1 MAKPYS
7 QDLRDRV
14 IGAVDSGMS
23 ARAAS
28 RLFGISESTGI
39 KWVARWRRTGSIGA
53 KRMGGYKR
61 SPLDSHVDLI
71 VELITEQS
79 DLTVE
84 EIRSALRERG
94 IRTGHGSVRRF
105 FDRHGISFKKP
116 VLASEQD
123 RADVAAARQQW
134 RKDQPALDPKRL
146 IFIDETWAKTNMA
159 RSHGRCRRGMRLT
172 GRVPHGHWKT
182 TTFVAGLRHDGITA
196 PFVIDA
202 PMNGVIFHT
211 YVERVLVPALKPGD
225 IVIMDN
231 LGSHKGVET
240 RRRIEACGA
249 RLLFLPPYS
258 PDLNPIEMAF
268 AKLKA
273 GPRKAGE
280 RSVDQLWDRI
290 GSLLETFT
298 QQECA
303 NYFRHA
309 GYA

>member
-14 IGAVDSGMS
+14 IGAVDSGIS

-105 FDRHGISFKKP
+105 FDRHGISFKKKP
-116 VLASEQD
+116 CSPANKTERTWQL
-123 RADVAAARQQW
+123 RANNGARIS
-134 RKDQPALDPKRL
+134 R
-146 IFIDETWAKTNMA
+146 
-159 RSHGRCRRGMRLT
+159 RLT
-172 GRVPHGHWKT
+172 P
-182 TTFVAGLRHDGITA
+182 
-196 PFVIDA
+196 
-202 PMNGVIFHT
+202 
-211 YVERVLVPALKPGD
+211 
-225 IVIMDN
+225 
-231 LGSHKGVET
+231 KG
-240 RRRIEACGA
+240 
-249 RLLFLPPYS
+249 
-258 PDLNPIEMAF
+258 
-268 AKLKA
+268 
-273 GPRKAGE
+273 
-280 RSVDQLWDRI
+280 
-290 GSLLETFT
+290 
-298 QQECA
+298 
-303 NYFRHA
+303 
-309 GYA
+309 

>member
-1 MAKPYS
+1 MDSPIQRTMIQDGCWRRRPVWMAKPYS

-105 FDRHGISFKKP
+105 FDRHGISFKKN
-116 VLASEQD
+116 
-123 RADVAAARQQW
+123 RARQ
-134 RKDQPALDPKRL
+134 RTRPSGRGSCAP
-146 IFIDETWAKTNMA
+146 TMA
-159 RSHGRCRRGMRLT
+159 QGS
-172 GRVPHGHWKT
+172 
-182 TTFVAGLRHDGITA
+182 AGA
-196 PFVIDA
+196 
-202 PMNGVIFHT
+202 
-211 YVERVLVPALKPGD
+211 
-225 IVIMDN
+225 
-231 LGSHKGVET
+231 
-240 RRRIEACGA
+240 
-249 RLLFLPPYS
+249 
-258 PDLNPIEMAF
+258 
-268 AKLKA
+268 
-273 GPRKAGE
+273 
-280 RSVDQLWDRI
+280 
-290 GSLLETFT
+290 
-298 QQECA
+298 
-303 NYFRHA
+303 
-309 GYA
+309 

>member
-116 VLASEQD
+116 CSPANKTERTWQL
-123 RADVAAARQQW
+123 RANNGARIS
-134 RKDQPALDPKRL
+134 R
-146 IFIDETWAKTNMA
+146 
-159 RSHGRCRRGMRLT
+159 RLT
-172 GRVPHGHWKT
+172 P
-182 TTFVAGLRHDGITA
+182 
-196 PFVIDA
+196 
-202 PMNGVIFHT
+202 
-211 YVERVLVPALKPGD
+211 
-225 IVIMDN
+225 
-231 LGSHKGVET
+231 KG
-240 RRRIEACGA
+240 
-249 RLLFLPPYS
+249 
-258 PDLNPIEMAF
+258 
-268 AKLKA
+268 
-273 GPRKAGE
+273 
-280 RSVDQLWDRI
+280 
-290 GSLLETFT
+290 
-298 QQECA
+298 
-303 NYFRHA
+303 
-309 GYA
+309 

>member
-39 KWVARWRRTGSIGA
+39 KWVARGRRTGSIGA

-105 FDRHGISFKKP
+105 FDRHGISFKKT

-134 RKDQPALDPKRL
+134 RKRRPTMGPHRQPTRNLHTTRMRKLLQACRICVNLNGECSRTFL
-146 IFIDETWAKTNMA
+146 IYPW
-159 RSHGRCRRGMRLT
+159 
-172 GRVPHGHWKT
+172 P
-182 TTFVAGLRHDGITA
+182 
-196 PFVIDA
+196 
-202 PMNGVIFHT
+202 
-211 YVERVLVPALKPGD
+211 YPACLK
-225 IVIMDN
+225 
-231 LGSHKGVET
+231 
-240 RRRIEACGA
+240 
-249 RLLFLPPYS
+249 
-258 PDLNPIEMAF
+258 
-268 AKLKA
+268 KLA
-273 GPRKAGE
+273 H
-280 RSVDQLWDRI
+280 S
-290 GSLLETFT
+290 
-298 QQECA
+298 
-303 NYFRHA
+303 
-309 GYA
+309 